1 MADNP
6 IKSIAIG
13 VTASVIAGIILL
25 TIPSIRL
32 LILSIL
38 SWLWKSLIATYS
50 VSGYF
55 LILLSLSTFVVI
67 SLVFL
72 KLIHRTKE
80 PRFKSYTEDF
90 MRGTLWKWNWVGS
103 RISNI
108 WCYCPYCDATLIYD
122 DSSCYSYS
130 YMATNRTNF
139 ICENCS
145 NRIITSIEGGNK
157 EYVLGLI
164 TREVD
169 RRIRTEEYTNL
180 INNESE
186 L

>member
-1 MADNP
+1 MTDNP
-6 IKSIAIG
+6 IKSIIIG

-25 TIPSIRL
+25 TIPNIRSL
-32 LILSIL
+32 LLSII
-38 SWLWKSLIATYS
+38 SWLWKPLIATYS
-50 VSGYF
+50 VSGFF
-55 LILLSLSTFVVI
+55 LILLSLSTFFMIV
-67 SLVFL
+67 LFCL

-80 PRFKSYTEDF
+80 PRFKSYTKDF
-90 MRGTLWKWNWVGS
+90 MRGALWKWNWVGS
-103 RISNI
+103 RISNV

-122 DSSCYSYS
+122 DSSCYSHS
-130 YMATNRTNF
+130 YMAANKTDF
-139 ICENCS
+139 IYENCS
-145 NRIITSIEGGNK
+145 NRVITSIEGGNK

-169 RRIRTEEYTNL
+169 RRIRTEEYTSS